1 MKKTYKNLFIYIY
14 LPRAQ
19 ARFRFEQLE
28 LDAGT
33 FSTDRQTQTHT
44 QRNTVERDIYSTRIY
59 VVAQMVLEKKP
70 VIKLD
75 IILFFSSFRLWNE
88 SYGIRRE
95 LHAIVC
101 LGNGI

>member
-59 VVAQMVLEKKP
+59 VVAQMVLEKKTGNKIGYNFIFFFISP
-70 VIKLD
+70 VKRVL
-75 IILFFSSFRLWNE
+75 R
-88 SYGIRRE
+88 Y
-95 LHAIVC
+95 
-101 LGNGI
+101 